1 MNLKDF
7 LSISGEPG
15 LYKFIAQG
23 RNAII
28 VEHLETKRRKTAHSS
43 SKVSLLEE
51 ISVFSEKED
60 IPLSKVFDLIFE
72 KENGGPAVDAKS
84 DAVKLKSYFEEIIP
98 EYDKDR
104 VYVSDM
110 KKVVLWYNI
119 LQKLGQLVKDDSESG
134 KDKKEESGSD
144 VKSETKPKPKTKPKA
159 ASKPKSGTA
168 VKSRSKTASTISKGR
183 PKSK

>member
-1 MNLKDF
+1 MNLKDI

-15 LYKFIAQG
+15 LFRFVAQG

-28 VEHLETKRRKTAHSS
+28 VEHLETKKRRTAAGSA
-43 SKVSLLEE
+43 KVSSLED
-51 ISVFSEKED
+51 ISIFTDKED
-60 IPLSKVFDLIFE
+60 LPLGKVFDLIYE
-72 KENGGPAVDAKS
+72 KENGGLAIDSKS
-84 DAVKLKSYFEEIIP
+84 EAIKLKAYFEEILP

-119 LQKLGQLVKDDSESG
+119 LQKLGQLVKDEPEP
-134 KDKKEESGSD
+134 DKETEKEAEPEP
-144 VKSETKPKPKTKPKA
+144 KAEKKTKTSTPIKPKTKSAGKPG
-159 ASKPKSGTA
+159 SKS
-168 VKSRSKTASTISKGR
+168 ASTISKGK

>member
-1 MNLKDF
+1 MNLKDI

-15 LYKFIAQG
+15 LFRFVAQG

-28 VEHLETKRRKTAHSS
+28 VEHLETKKRRTAQGSA
-43 SKVSLLEE
+43 KVSSLED
-51 ISVFSEKED
+51 ISIFTEKED
-60 IPLSKVFDLIFE
+60 LPLSKVFDLIYE
-72 KENGGPAVDAKS
+72 KEKGGPAADSKS
-84 DAVKLKSYFEEIIP
+84 DAVKLKTYFEEVLP

-119 LQKLGQLVKDDSESG
+119 LQKLGQLIKDDPEAAADKDSDAGSEVKTEG
-134 KDKKEESGSD
+134 KKKS
-144 VKSETKPKPKTKPKA
+144 KAAPKPKPKSAAKPGA
-159 ASKPKSGTA
+159 KS
-168 VKSRSKTASTISKGR
+168 ASTISKGK